1 METGTSQDAVHMNNW
16 AILLS
21 SCHPVWPPHVSHWL
35 LAATSLIRGLARWHW
50 CHASDPESTDVFIV
64 ICRTCVCGRTL
75 TGKVWLTILISSSS
89 FDCSLKLV
97 FHEGMFLHFT
107 LLPPPHLL
115 ALMQLCVGYTENQ
128 LLSSTS
134 GTLSSFK
141 DDSPAKELKICLC
154 REEFIWKISPRV
166 CAVLVIDLL
175 CTFKICISF
184 FIVNG
189 I

>member
-1 METGTSQDAVHMNNW
+1 
-16 AILLS
+16 
-21 SCHPVWPPHVSHWL
+21 
-35 LAATSLIRGLARWHW
+35 
-50 CHASDPESTDVFIV
+50 
-64 ICRTCVCGRTL
+64 
-75 TGKVWLTILISSSS
+75 
-89 FDCSLKLV
+89 
-97 FHEGMFLHFT
+97 MFLHFT

-166 CAVLVIDLL
+166 RAVLVIDLL

-184 FIVNG
+184 FYCQRYING
-189 I
+189 CSFLWDGCTYKCHIGVLTVYKPPDRLSQFRHKTFDI